1 MSKNT
6 RKQNFD
12 ICQNKI
18 EFKPILLLPSKRLL
32 MKKLMQRWQV
42 EKPHQVLIIFFVFSI
57 TGSTSVFVGRP
68 FLKFLGV
75 TLENFNAF
83 IYYPLFIVFSFM
95 FYQLFLVAYGW
106 LFGQFDFFWKMEKK
120 MLKRLGMKI

>member
-1 MSKNT
+1 
-6 RKQNFD
+6 
-12 ICQNKI
+12 
-18 EFKPILLLPSKRLL
+18 
-32 MKKLMQRWQV
+32 MKKLKERWQV
-42 EKPHQVLIIFFVFSI
+42 EKTYHLFIIFFVFSI

-68 FLKFLGV
+68 FLRFLGI

-120 MLKRLGMKI
+120 MLNRFGIKI